1 MVTPKGLAR
10 RMSVKSSARRLMAM
24 PPHGLVRP
32 WHRADRAHRATHAL
46 LEQRRGAITRS
57 PALPPSAAEP
67 TAFENSPET
76 LDRTIST
83 STDVRTGDLESVS
96 HPVIESAPAQTPEV
110 APQPSPAY
118 AGAARRLR
126 NQKAG
131 EKTPGNAWAALND
144 RGAGPAFQGTR
155 LLRTLL
161 VVDDDERILAAWKRV
176 VRKHNV
182 LTALDAPTAR
192 RLAGTERP
200 DLAIVD
206 LKLGNVLEFDLIRT
220 LKQDLPDLTVVV
232 CSGYLSPEITVAAMR
247 AGAYDA
253 VVKPITPR
261 EILQRLEAGAEA
273 PEPGDTPTL
282 ADAEAEQIMR
292 VLADCHDNRSQ
303 AAIRLGIHRSSLQR
317 ALQRLRK
324 PGK

>member
-1 MVTPKGLAR
+1 
-10 RMSVKSSARRLMAM
+10 
-24 PPHGLVRP
+24 
-32 WHRADRAHRATHAL
+32 
-46 LEQRRGAITRS
+46 
-57 PALPPSAAEP
+57 
-67 TAFENSPET
+67 
-76 LDRTIST
+76 
-83 STDVRTGDLESVS
+83 
-96 HPVIESAPAQTPEV
+96 VIEADPAQTPEV
-110 APQPSPAY
+110 APQPTPAY

-144 RGAGPAFQGTR
+144 RGAGLAFQGTR

-176 VRKHNV
+176 VRNHNV

-232 CSGYLSPEITVAAMR
+232 CSGYLSVEITVAAMR

-261 EILQRLEAGAEA
+261 EILHRLEAGAEV

-282 ADAEAEQIMR
+282 ADVEAEHIER
-292 VLADCHDNRSQ
+292 VLHDCHDNRSQ
-303 AAIRLGIHRSSLQR
+303 SAIQLGIHRSSLQR